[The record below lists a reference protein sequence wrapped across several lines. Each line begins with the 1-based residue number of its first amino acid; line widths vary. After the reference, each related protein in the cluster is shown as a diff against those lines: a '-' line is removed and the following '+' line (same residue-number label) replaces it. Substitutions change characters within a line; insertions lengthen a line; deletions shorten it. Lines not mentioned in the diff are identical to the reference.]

1 MADSRTSN
9 VVGALVL
16 ALSDDLMRAAQS
28 KAPEI
33 GPAAAALAL
42 LGHVPGMPIER
53 LRRAL
58 GLSHPGAVRLVD
70 RLERDGAAVRRQS
83 QDDRRAVALS
93 LTAKGGR
100 VVGEILSAREASLA
114 KALSG
119 LSSAEQ
125 RPSANSPRRCC
136 GRCWRTK
143 ITPIPYVGFAMPQRA
158 GIVRLRTSLKPARR
172 DKRLSV
178 SAGTAKLR
186 LRHAVAGAPNDAA
199 ARTEWK
205 EWRARRDSN
214 S

>member
-125 RPSANSPRRCC
+125 RAFGKLAEKMLR
-136 GRCWRTK
+136 
-143 ITPIPYVGFAMPQRA
+143 AMLENEDHAYTVCRLCDATACRDCPVEDELETRA
-158 GIVRLRTSLKPARR
+158 S
-172 DKRLSV
+172 
-178 SAGTAKLR
+178 
-186 LRHAVAGAPNDAA
+186 
-199 ARTEWK
+199 
-205 EWRARRDSN
+205 
-214 S
+214 